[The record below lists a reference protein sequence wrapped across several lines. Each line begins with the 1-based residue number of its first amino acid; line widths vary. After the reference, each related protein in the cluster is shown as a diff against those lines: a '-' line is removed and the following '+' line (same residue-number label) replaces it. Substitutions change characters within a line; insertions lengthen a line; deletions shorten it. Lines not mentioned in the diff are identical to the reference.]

1 MRFGGVIW
9 ILNVGNYSNKTF
21 YGANKSCLISCL
33 PVCLFGKNNT
43 SFISKTWVGHCYGFL
58 IAGFFQLPG
67 CITKEGSRHF
77 VFTVYN

>member
-58 IAGFFQLPG
+58 IAGFF
-67 CITKEGSRHF
+67 
-77 VFTVYN
+77 